1 LKLEIIGFIS
11 KARRGEDDENSFK
24 ECDIDFSA
32 SLKVISE
39 ATNSMITYLKGSS
52 GNTETL
58 DTAYK
63 ETIKPLGSAKLKII
77 ELFCLL
83 LKIDNL
89 YIVEEIA

>member
-1 LKLEIIGFIS
+1 MI
-11 KARRGEDDENSFK
+11 KARRTEDAENSFK

-32 SLKVISE
+32 SLKSISE
-39 ATNSMITYLKGSS
+39 ATNSMIIYIQESY

-58 DTAYK
+58 DTAYR

-83 LKIDNL
+83 LKIDNH